1 MNLPPI
7 DPAILAQFNIK
18 PEDRLETV
26 DFGLCIPT
34 KQKQKPLTSDECIKL
49 FGAREAVLM
58 NFVPQ
63 MLTALAFEQAEGFI
77 NYCRD
82 HRLSEYKK
90 HNREMRK
97 CIDEYNF
104 ELRKSYGRAYSAYEA
119 YYQRLHDKVEVDLF
133 KIWCTFTNEAAR
145 QFLRYE
151 HKDIPARLT
160 LVKMLLTFVEEF
172 DCQMDKLIESKTKL
186 PCERKRDPYPYL
198 VSVLCLDLVERFNCK
213 MDITEQMALC
223 VRVLANKTHIVV
235 DEIMRDEDAEEAAL
249 NAKRQ

>member
-18 PEDRLETV
+18 PEDRLEKV
-26 DFGLCIPT
+26 DFGLNIPT
-34 KQKQKPLTSDECIKL
+34 KPKQKPLTSDECIKL
-49 FGAREAVLM
+49 FGARDAVMM

-77 NYCRD
+77 GYCRD

-97 CIDEYNF
+97 CIDEYNY
-104 ELRKSYGRAYSAYEA
+104 ELRQSYGKAYAAYQS

-151 HKDIPARLT
+151 HKDIPARLA
-160 LVKMLLTFVEEF
+160 LFKMLLSFVEEF

-198 VSVLCLDLVERFNCK
+198 VGVLCLDLVERFDIK
-213 MDITEQMALC
+213 MNITEPMALC
-223 VRVLANKTHIVV
+223 VRVLANKAHIVV
-235 DEIMRDEDAEEAAL
+235 DEIMRDEDAEEAAQQ
-249 NAKRQ
+249 AKRQ